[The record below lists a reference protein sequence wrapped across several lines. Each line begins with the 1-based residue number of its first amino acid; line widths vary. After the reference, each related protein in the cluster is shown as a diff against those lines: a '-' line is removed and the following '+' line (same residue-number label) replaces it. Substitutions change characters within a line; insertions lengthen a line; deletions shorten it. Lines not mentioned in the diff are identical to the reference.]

1 MTDHRAATNHT
12 PSAIQLKLYV
22 AGRTPRSESAAARVR
37 QLFED
42 VLEATY
48 EMTVIDVLEL
58 PGLADEDK
66 VIATPTLIKV
76 VPPPVRRIVGDL
88 SDLEQ
93 VARWLGIDE
102 IPAAT
107 VPAAQDQDGDHL

>member
-1 MTDHRAATNHT
+1 MTDHRAVTDPT
-12 PSAIQLKLYV
+12 PGAIQLKLYV

-37 QLFED
+37 HLFED
-42 VLEATY
+42 VLKAAY

-93 VARWLGIDE
+93 VARWLGMDE
-102 IPAAT
+102 VATAA
-107 VPAAQDQDGDHL
+107 VPAARDQDGEQL